1 MKSTYVQI
9 RGKRINILPYC
20 LLLPAL
26 IFAVVFRIYP
36 IFYSFFQA
44 FRYKGELSLQ
54 TYASLFGDK
63 NFWNS
68 LWITIKMNAVMIPLQ
83 VVISFI
89 LALLVNS
96 SLKGIGIF
104 RSIYYIPVTISMPV
118 AAICWSMILNFNNGI
133 ANSILGTFFHMD
145 VQGFFTDP
153 KQAFWCVI
161 FLCTWKGCGYW
172 MMFYL
177 AGLKGI
183 DTSIYEAAQMDGASY
198 LQKLFYVTIPM
209 LKKTTLFVTVANT
222 SVNLL
227 LFAPM
232 KLITEGGPS
241 GTTNVLMYEAYQ
253 QAFKY
258 GNYSK
263 GSAITSV
270 MVLIILLVVV
280 LQFRLMSDK
289 E

>member
-26 IFAVVFRIYP
+26 FFAVVFRIYP

-68 LWITIKMNAVMIPLQ
+68 LWITIKMNVLMIPLQ

-118 AAICWSMILNFNNGI
+118 AAICWSMILSYNNGI

-153 KQAFWCVI
+153 GQAFWCVI

-183 DTSIYEAAQMDGASY
+183 DTSIYEAAQMDGASF

-209 LKKTTLFVTVANT
+209 LKKITLFVTVANT

-270 MVLIILLVVV
+270 MVLIILLVVA

>member
-1 MKSTYVQI
+1 M
-9 RGKRINILPYC
+9 KRINMQIMKKHIDILPYC
-20 LLLPAL
+20 LLVPAL
-26 IFAVVFRIYP
+26 LFAIVFRIYP

-44 FRYKGELSLQ
+44 FHYKGELSLR
-54 TYASLFGDK
+54 TYSGLFSDA

-68 LWITIKMNAVMIPLQ
+68 LWITIKMNIIMIPLQ
-83 VVISFI
+83 IVISFI
-89 LALLVNS
+89 LALFVNS
-96 SLKGIGIF
+96 SLKGIAVF

-118 AAICWSMILNFNNGI
+118 AAICWGMILSYNNGI
-133 ANSILGTFFHMD
+133 ANSILQSLFHMD

-177 AGLKGI
+177 AGLKGV
-183 DTSIYEAAQMDGASY
+183 DTAIYEAAEMDGTNF
-198 LQKLFYVTIPM
+198 LQKLIYVTIPM
-209 LKKTTLFVTVANT
+209 LKRTTLFVTVANT

-270 MVLIILLVVV
+270 VVV
-280 LQFRLMSDK
+280 LILMVVVFQFFLMNDK